1 MGANSVL
8 RYGITLQKRGA
19 GNKRSKVSKSIKELL
34 EEEAKDDLIVTPA
47 YNEFLTSGWD
57 EAIPNHVAERIANI
71 IKKPQRD
78 RRYSWSASSA
88 GKCMR
93 RQEFAFLGMPI
104 VGQYD
109 PRLQRIFLNGTWVHL
124 RHQAI
129 FLTAGI
135 LDSVEVTIRKKSQRA
150 RCTMDGMG
158 VASRGRYEGAEFG
171 FELKGRNQ
179 WTYQVQQIGGADE
192 ETRKQVDFEFLLS
205 GLDVFVIFN
214 ENKTNQEIQEWVIL
228 RDEERVRDM
237 AKQIKELNYAIDRH
251 RLHPMLDECK
261 RKLKSGEFYKCPY
274 GGDGGVCAS
283 SGKWPNQ
290 IGSLN

>member
-1 MGANSVL
+1 MKSK
-8 RYGITLQKRGA
+8 KRGA
-19 GNKRSKVSKSIKELL
+19 KVSKSIQQLL
-34 EEEAKDDLIVTPA
+34 EESAKDDLIVTPA
-47 YNEFLTSGWD
+47 YNEFLTQWD
-57 EAIPNHVAERIANI
+57 ESVPDHVAETIAKI
-71 IKKPQRD
+71 IKQPQRD

-109 PRLQRIFLNGTWVHL
+109 PKLRRIFLNGTWVHL
-124 RHQAI
+124 RHQAV

-135 LDSVEVTIRKKSQRA
+135 LDAVEVTIKKKSQRA

-158 VASRGRYEGAEFG
+158 VVKQGRYEGAEFG
-171 FELKGRNQ
+171 FELKGRNH
-179 WTYQVQQIGGADE
+179 WTFNLQKIDGADE
-192 ETRKQVDFEFLLS
+192 ATRKQVDFEFLLS
-205 GLDVFVIFN
+205 GLDIFVILN
-214 ENKTNQEIQEWVIL
+214 EHKGDQEIQEWVIL
-228 RDEERVRDM
+228 RDEDRVREM
-237 AKQIKELNYAIDRH
+237 AKQIKELNYAIDRQ
-251 RLHPMLDECK
+251 RLHPMLDECR